1 MVLAKVDPYDSAF
14 PETPNDYLNT
24 TPGTATFKVKDSNAG
39 LSKKNPFTTK
49 PIETKQSKY
58 ISSFDI
64 QKKGS
69 LPITTKINIKD
80 KDKQV
85 KKGEID
91 LLAQDSTVN
100 PVATVKKVNKGMQN
114 TLDSSVHIDLPK
126 EEDQKYGKD
135 FKIPDL
141 PPQLQLNQH

>member
-1 MVLAKVDPYDSAF
+1 M
-14 PETPNDYLNT
+14 
-24 TPGTATFKVKDSNAG
+24 
-39 LSKKNPFTTK
+39 
-49 PIETKQSKY
+49 
-58 ISSFDI
+58 
-64 QKKGS
+64 
-69 LPITTKINIKD
+69 PITTKINIKD

-141 PPQLQLNQH
+141 PP